1 MLASVWALRSC
12 SGEIGYNCSLA
23 ANRVTLRMGL
33 ILVKNCEEQEL
44 PQFFQERASR
54 ASRAET
60 VRILA
65 RAGQENPPVEGDEL
79 PPDWKRETKV
89 ASRKSVEI
97 KKRSRKK

>member
-1 MLASVWALRSC
+1 M
-12 SGEIGYNCSLA
+12 E
-23 ANRVTLRMGL
+23 L

-65 RAGQENPPVEGDEL
+65 WAGQENPPVEGDEL

-89 ASRKSVEI
+89 ASRKSAEI

>member
-1 MLASVWALRSC
+1 M
-12 SGEIGYNCSLA
+12 
-23 ANRVTLRMGL
+23 TLRMGL

-44 PQFFQERASR
+44 PQYFEERASR

-89 ASRKSVEI
+89 ASRKSAEI